1 MNDKKRPA
9 RQRHGDGIARWAA
22 QHAAAPEPSPDRAP
36 RRDDNGRPRSYHA
49 PFSALLRRWGGTLLH
64 HLLPGA
70 CALCGGDSDDALCPG
85 CAAQFF
91 GPAAAIARCQ
101 ICANPLGGHA
111 LPARHP
117 ADAER
122 PSPPTTR
129 PAGAAGVAL
138 LCGVCQAHLPAFD
151 RTLVAADYAMPV
163 DQLVLQLKFGHRL
176 ALAPLCARLLR
187 DSVLSQPDFTLPV
200 LLCPVPLGPRRLAE
214 RGYNQALEIAR
225 PLASSLGIALHA
237 QLAVRLRETAA
248 QSSVAPDRRQQ
259 NIAGAFA
266 VPDAALVAGRHIGV
280 VDDVM
285 TSGRTLN
292 ELAATLKRHGA
303 ARVSNL
309 VFART
314 PPH

>member
-1 MNDKKRPA
+1 MTAVYMVEGKSVIELPTNQASRGLPG
-9 RQRHGDGIARWAA
+9 RIGGPRAA
-22 QHAAAPEPSPDRAP
+22 LR
-36 RRDDNGRPRSYHA
+36 
-49 PFSALLRRWGGTLLH
+49 ALLSL
-64 HLLPGA
+64 LLPVSCSL
-70 CALCGGDSDDALCPG
+70 CAARSDELLCPG

-91 GPAAAIARCQ
+91 GSDAAGAADSAEAPTVRCPC
-101 ICANPLGGHA
+101 CANPL
-111 LPARHP
+111 
-117 ADAER
+117 
-122 PSPPTTR
+122 
-129 PAGAAGVAL
+129 PAGAAGQ
-138 LCGVCQAHLPAFD
+138 LCGACRSHPPAFD
-151 RTLVAADYAMPV
+151 VTLVAADYAMPI

-176 ALAPLCARLLR
+176 ALAPLFARLLR
-187 DSVLSQPDFTLPV
+187 DAVLRQPGFTLPA

-225 PLASSLGIALHA
+225 PLARSLGVALHPR
-237 QLAVRLRETAA
+237 LAVRMRDTVA
-248 QSSVAPDRRQQ
+248 QSTVAPGQRQQ

-266 VPDAALVAGRHIGV
+266 IPDAALVAGRHIGV

>member
-1 MNDKKRPA
+1 MRRGQLLFN
-9 RQRHGDGIARWAA
+9 QLL
-22 QHAAAPEPSPDRAP
+22 DR
-36 RRDDNGRPRSYHA
+36 
-49 PFSALLRRWGGTLLH
+49 
-64 HLLPGA
+64 LLPNA
-70 CALCGGDSDDALCPG
+70 CALCGGASSEALCAG
-85 CAAQFF
+85 CEAQFF
-91 GPAAAIARCQ
+91 GPAAAIARCAC
-101 ICANPLGGHA
+101 CANPL
-111 LPARHP
+111 PA
-117 ADAER
+117 AA
-122 PSPPTTR
+122 
-129 PAGAAGVAL
+129 AAGM
-138 LCGVCQAHLPAFD
+138 LCGVCLASPPAFD
-151 RTLVAADYAMPV
+151 RTLVAADYVLPV

-187 DSVLSQPDFTLPV
+187 DAVLAAGATPLPA

-225 PLASSLGIALHA
+225 PLARSMGVALEA
-237 QLAVRLRETAA
+237 RLVHRVHDTAA
-248 QSSVAPDRRQQ
+248 QSSVTPAERQA

-280 VDDVM
+280 VDDVI

-303 ARVSNL
+303 ARVSNF

>member
-1 MNDKKRPA
+1 MNGKILA
-9 RQRHGDGIARWAA
+9 TRW
-22 QHAAAPEPSPDRAP
+22 
-36 RRDDNGRPRSYHA
+36 GR
-49 PFSALLRRWGGTLLH
+49 ALLNR
-64 HLLPGA
+64 LLPNA
-70 CALCGGDSDDALCPG
+70 CALCGGDSDDALCAG
-85 CAAQFF
+85 CEEQFF
-91 GPAAAIARCQ
+91 GAAAAIARCVC
-101 ICANPLGGHA
+101 CANPLIGAGVGA
-111 LPARHP
+111 ARSVET
-117 ADAER
+117 A
-122 PSPPTTR
+122 
-129 PAGAAGVAL
+129 AGAIAPVTAPDCAAAAGL
-138 LCGVCQAHLPAFD
+138 LCGVCLRHPPAFD
-151 RTLVAADYAMPV
+151 RTLVAGDYVLPI

-187 DSVLSQPDFTLPV
+187 DAVLRKDDIALPA

-225 PLASSLGIALHA
+225 PLARSMGVALEA
-237 QLAVRLRETAA
+237 RLVHRVHETAA
-248 QSSVAPDRRQQ
+248 QSSVTPAERQA

-303 ARVSNL
+303 ARVSNY

>member
-1 MNDKKRPA
+1 VPRLHRAVLRPRGHAPPLPPLRQPAARPA
-9 RQRHGDGIARWAA
+9 VSQGFGV
-22 QHAAAPEPSPDRAP
+22 SS
-36 RRDDNGRPRSYHA
+36 DNRTR
-49 PFSALLRRWGGTLLH
+49 SALT
-64 HLLPGA
+64 
-70 CALCGGDSDDALCPG
+70 
-85 CAAQFF
+85 
-91 GPAAAIARCQ
+91 
-101 ICANPLGGHA
+101 
-111 LPARHP
+111 
-117 ADAER
+117 
-122 PSPPTTR
+122 
-129 PAGAAGVAL
+129 
-138 LCGVCQAHLPAFD
+138 LCGVCLADPPAFD
-151 RTLVAADYAMPV
+151 RTLVAADYALPV

-187 DSVLSQPDFTLPV
+187 DAVLSHPDTTLPA

-225 PLASSLGIALHA
+225 PLARSMGVALHA
-237 QLAVRLRETAA
+237 QLVVRVHETAA
-248 QSSVAPDRRQQ
+248 QSSVAPERRQQ

-303 ARVSNL
+303 AQVSNF

>member
-1 MNDKKRPA
+1 M
-9 RQRHGDGIARWAA
+9 IATPTSSTMRI
-22 QHAAAPEPSPDRAP
+22 
-36 RRDDNGRPRSYHA
+36 
-49 PFSALLRRWGGTLLH
+49 LLHRCAGSVLRTLL
-64 HLLPGA
+64 PA
-70 CALCGGDSDDALCPG
+70 SCSLCGANSGDMLCDD

-91 GPAAAIARCQ
+91 GEGAAVARCAC
-101 ICANPLGGHA
+101 CANPLPGAVGGS
-111 LPARHP
+111 LG
-117 ADAER
+117 D
-122 PSPPTTR
+122 SG
-129 PAGAAGVAL
+129 AGSRSGGGSGIEVGNGCL
-138 LCGVCQAHLPAFD
+138 QLCGACISEPPAFD
-151 RTLVAADYAMPV
+151 LTVVAADYAMPV

-176 ALAPLCARLLR
+176 ALASLLSRLLR
-187 DSVLSQPDFTLPV
+187 DAIAQRPGLVLPS

-225 PLASSLGIALHA
+225 PLSRSLGVALHPR
-237 QLAVRLRETAA
+237 LASRVLETAA
-248 QSSVAPDRRQQ
+248 QSSVAPDQRQR

-266 VPDAALVAGRHIGV
+266 IPDMALVQGRHIGV

-303 ARVSNL
+303 ARVTNF

>member
-1 MNDKKRPA
+1 MNDNT
-9 RQRHGDGIARWAA
+9 
-22 QHAAAPEPSPDRAP
+22 SCT
-36 RRDDNGRPRSYHA
+36 RRLASGR
-49 PFSALLRRWGGTLLH
+49 SALLAALRHGADSLLQR
-64 HLLPGA
+64 LLPNA
-70 CALCGGDSDDALCPG
+70 CALCGGDSDAALCPG
-85 CAAQFF
+85 CEAQFF
-91 GPAAAIARCQ
+91 GAAAAMARCRC
-101 ICANPLGGHA
+101 CANPLAGPAPHDASDMPGG
-111 LPARHP
+111 
-117 ADAER
+117 D
-122 PSPPTTR
+122 
-129 PAGAAGVAL
+129 AGADGVSAADGAGGSDGAAVAAL
-138 LCGVCQAHLPAFD
+138 LCGACLAHPPAFD
-151 RTLVAADYAMPV
+151 RTVVAASYAMPI

-176 ALAPLCARLLR
+176 ALAPLCARLLHDAIR
-187 DSVLSQPDFTLPV
+187 RQPDDALPA

-225 PLASSLGIALHA
+225 PLARSLGIALQT
-237 QLAVRLRETAA
+237 QLVQRVRDTAA
-248 QSSVAPDRRQQ
+248 QSSVAPALRQA

-303 ARVSNL
+303 ARVSNF

>member
-1 MNDKKRPA
+1 M
-9 RQRHGDGIARWAA
+9 IATPTSSTMRI
-22 QHAAAPEPSPDRAP
+22 
-36 RRDDNGRPRSYHA
+36 
-49 PFSALLRRWGGTLLH
+49 LLHRFAGSVLRTLL
-64 HLLPGA
+64 PA
-70 CALCGGDSDDALCPG
+70 SCSLCGAASGEMLCDD

-91 GPAAAIARCQ
+91 GSGAAIPRCAC
-101 ICANPLGGHA
+101 CANPLPGAVGG
-111 LPARHP
+111 
-117 ADAER
+117 
-122 PSPPTTR
+122 T
-129 PAGAAGVAL
+129 GAAESGSGVHGVRNGAE
-138 LCGVCQAHLPAFD
+138 LCGACISEPPAFD
-151 RTLVAADYAMPV
+151 LTVVAADYAMPV

-176 ALAPLCARLLR
+176 ALASLLARLLR
-187 DSVLSQPDFTLPV
+187 DAIAQRPGLVLPA

-225 PLASSLGIALHA
+225 PLSRSLGVALHPR
-237 QLAVRLRETAA
+237 LANRVLETAA
-248 QSSVAPDRRQQ
+248 QSSVAPDQRQQ

-266 VPDAALVAGRHIGV
+266 IPDMALVRGRHIGV

-303 ARVSNL
+303 ARVSNF

>member
-1 MNDKKRPA
+1 LNDIATAIAPVFEGRRGMNDNGVPA
-9 RQRHGDGIARWAA
+9 G
-22 QHAAAPEPSPDRAP
+22 
-36 RRDDNGRPRSYHA
+36 RRSRYHA
-49 PFSALLRRWGGTLLH
+49 PWRALLRRGAVGLLH
-64 HLLPGA
+64 HLLPNA
-70 CALCGGDSDDALCPG
+70 CALCGGDSVDALCAG
-85 CAAQFF
+85 CEAQFF
-91 GPAAAIARCQ
+91 GADAAIARCPR
-101 ICANPLGGHA
+101 CANPL
-111 LPARHP
+111 PA
-117 ADAER
+117 A
-122 PSPPTTR
+122 SPPASR
-129 PAGAAGVAL
+129 APDP
-138 LCGVCQAHLPAFD
+138 LCGACLADPPAYD
-151 RTLVAADYAMPV
+151 RTLVAADYALPV

-187 DSVLSQPDFTLPV
+187 DAVQSAPDFTLPA

-225 PLASSLGIALHA
+225 PLARSLGLALQA
-237 QLAVRLRETAA
+237 QLVVRLHETAA
-248 QSSVAPDRRQQ
+248 QSSVAPERRQQ

>member
-1 MNDKKRPA
+1 MNGNLA
-9 RQRHGDGIARWAA
+9 RYARRG
-22 QHAAAPEPSPDRAP
+22 AAAM
-36 RRDDNGRPRSYHA
+36 
-49 PFSALLRRWGGTLLH
+49 LRG
-64 HLLPGA
+64 LLPA
-70 CALCGGDSDDALCPG
+70 SCALCGAHGGEMLCPG

-91 GPAAAIARCQ
+91 GGDAAIVRCRR
-101 ICANPLGGHA
+101 CANPLPG
-111 LPARHP
+111 
-117 ADAER
+117 
-122 PSPPTTR
+122 
-129 PAGAAGVAL
+129 AGVDAGVDA
-138 LCGVCQAHLPAFD
+138 LCGACRVHPPAFD
-151 RTLVAADYAMPV
+151 VTLTATDYAIPI

-176 ALAPLCARLLR
+176 ALASLFAGLLR
-187 DSVLSQPDFTLPV
+187 DAVLRQPGFVLPA

-214 RGYNQALEIAR
+214 RGYNQSLEIAR
-225 PLASSLGIALHA
+225 PLARSLGVALHP
-237 QLAVRLRETAA
+237 RLVSRVRETVA
-248 QSSVAPDRRQQ
+248 QSSVAPEQRQQ

-266 VPDAALVAGRHIGV
+266 IPDAALVRGRHVGV